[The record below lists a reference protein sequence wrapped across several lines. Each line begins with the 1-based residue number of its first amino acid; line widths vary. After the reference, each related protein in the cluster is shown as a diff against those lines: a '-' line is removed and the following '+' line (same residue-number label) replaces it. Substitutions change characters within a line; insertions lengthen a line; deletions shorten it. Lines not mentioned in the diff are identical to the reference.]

1 MYNFACDNRGTNPW
15 GHPALKSKP
24 AKRGGEGAHVG
35 AMQDF
40 ELRVSGLLDYAARVL
55 PDREVVSHWVGG
67 ALT

>member
-40 ELRVSGLLDYAARVL
+40 ELRVSGLLDHAARVL
-55 PDREVVSHWVGG
+55 PDREFVGRWVGG